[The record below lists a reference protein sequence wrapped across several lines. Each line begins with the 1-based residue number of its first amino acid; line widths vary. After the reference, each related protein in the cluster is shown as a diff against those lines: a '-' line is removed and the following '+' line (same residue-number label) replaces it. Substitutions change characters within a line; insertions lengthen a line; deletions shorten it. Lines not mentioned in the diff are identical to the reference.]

1 MLHQRGREAE
11 KLILEG
17 ALPHEVDKVLTDFG
31 FPMGPFAMGDL
42 AGLDVGW
49 RIRKGKGVKSAVA
62 DRICELGRFGQKTGA
77 GYFRYEKGDRTPIPD
92 ADVEKI
98 IVEVASEMGITRRKI
113 GDDEILAAAALPD
126 GQRGRQDPG
135 GEDRDP
141 RERHRRDLGLRLRL
155 AGVPGRPDVL
165 GGPGR
170 AQGHARPDARVAEDA
185 GRGLEARAAAR
196 PARHRRQDVH
206 GSVSA
211 MRALVTGAASGI
223 GRATCLR
230 LARDA
235 QAAGRQ
241 GADRG
246 GGPRALARARRARR
260 GSWATSG
267 AAMLPLAGDM
277 ATADAPARVVDEA
290 IARFGG
296 LDGVVSNAGVNRP
309 GPLVSY
315 AVEDWDRMF
324 AVNTRATW
332 LLAKAAHDALAASR
346 GAIVAV
352 ASMSGSN
359 AHANLGPY
367 GPSKAAL
374 IMLVAVLAQEFGRD
388 GVRVNSL
395 SPGMVRTG
403 MTAKVYEN
411 ETIAAERDAL
421 VPIGRVATPEDMAD
435 VIAFLLGPDARYVN
449 GHDLVVDGGITGNFL
464 GRLPGI
470 SQITKS

>member
-1 MLHQRGREAE
+1 
-11 KLILEG
+11 
-17 ALPHEVDKVLTDFG
+17 
-31 FPMGPFAMGDL
+31 
-42 AGLDVGW
+42 
-49 RIRKGKGVKSAVA
+49 
-62 DRICELGRFGQKTGA
+62 
-77 GYFRYEKGDRTPIPD
+77 
-92 ADVEKI
+92 
-98 IVEVASEMGITRRKI
+98 
-113 GDDEILAAAALPD
+113 
-126 GQRGRQDPG
+126 
-135 GEDRDP
+135 
-141 RERHRRDLGLRLRL
+141 
-155 AGVPGRPDVL
+155 
-165 GGPGR
+165 
-170 AQGHARPDARVAEDA
+170 
-185 GRGLEARAAAR
+185 
-196 PARHRRQDVH
+196 
-206 GSVSA
+206 

-235 QAAGRQ
+235 RAAGRKAQ
-241 GADRG
+241 IAAVDLGASAALDSLVAELG
-246 GGPRALARARRARR
+246 QLGASALA
-260 GSWATSG
+260 
-267 AAMLPLAGDM
+267 LHGDM
-277 ATADAPARVVDEA
+277 ATADAPARVVGEA
-290 IARFGG
+290 VARFGG
-296 LDGVVSNAGVNRP
+296 LDGLVSNAGVNRP

-374 IMLVAVLAQEFGRD
+374 IMLAQVLAQEFGRD
-388 GVRVNSL
+388 GIRVNTI

-411 ETIAAERDAL
+411 AAVAAERDAL
-421 VPIGRVATPEDMAD
+421 VPVGRVATPEDMAD

-449 GHDLVVDGGITGNFL
+449 GHDLVVDGGVAGNFL
-464 GRLPGI
+464 GRLPGL

>member
-1 MLHQRGREAE
+1 
-11 KLILEG
+11 
-17 ALPHEVDKVLTDFG
+17 
-31 FPMGPFAMGDL
+31 
-42 AGLDVGW
+42 
-49 RIRKGKGVKSAVA
+49 
-62 DRICELGRFGQKTGA
+62 
-77 GYFRYEKGDRTPIPD
+77 
-92 ADVEKI
+92 
-98 IVEVASEMGITRRKI
+98 
-113 GDDEILAAAALPD
+113 
-126 GQRGRQDPG
+126 
-135 GEDRDP
+135 
-141 RERHRRDLGLRLRL
+141 
-155 AGVPGRPDVL
+155 
-165 GGPGR
+165 
-170 AQGHARPDARVAEDA
+170 
-185 GRGLEARAAAR
+185 
-196 PARHRRQDVH
+196 
-206 GSVSA
+206 

-235 QAAGRQ
+235 RAAGRKAQ
-241 GADRG
+241 IAAVDLGPSTALDTLVKELGDLGAV
-246 GGPRALARARRARR
+246 A
-260 GSWATSG
+260 
-267 AAMLPLAGDM
+267 LPLSGDM
-277 ATADAPARVVDEA
+277 ATVDAPARVVEEA
-290 IARFGG
+290 ITRFGG

-309 GPLVSY
+309 GPLARY

-332 LLAKAAHDALAASR
+332 LLAKAAHDALATSR

-449 GHDLVVDGGITGNFL
+449 GHDLVVDGGITGNLL

>member
-1 MLHQRGREAE
+1 
-11 KLILEG
+11 
-17 ALPHEVDKVLTDFG
+17 
-31 FPMGPFAMGDL
+31 
-42 AGLDVGW
+42 
-49 RIRKGKGVKSAVA
+49 
-62 DRICELGRFGQKTGA
+62 
-77 GYFRYEKGDRTPIPD
+77 
-92 ADVEKI
+92 
-98 IVEVASEMGITRRKI
+98 
-113 GDDEILAAAALPD
+113 
-126 GQRGRQDPG
+126 
-135 GEDRDP
+135 
-141 RERHRRDLGLRLRL
+141 
-155 AGVPGRPDVL
+155 
-165 GGPGR
+165 
-170 AQGHARPDARVAEDA
+170 
-185 GRGLEARAAAR
+185 
-196 PARHRRQDVH
+196 
-206 GSVSA
+206 

-235 QAAGRQ
+235 RAAGRKAQ
-241 GADRG
+241 IAAVDL
-246 GGPRALARARRARR
+246 GPSPALDTLVREL
-260 GSWATSG
+260 GDLG
-267 AAMLPLAGDM
+267 AAALPLSGDM
-277 ATADAPARVVDEA
+277 ATVDAPARVVEEA
-290 IARFGG
+290 ITRFGG

-332 LLAKAAHDALAASR
+332 LLAKAAHDALATSR

-374 IMLVAVLAQEFGRD
+374 IMLVAVLAQEFGPD

>member
-1 MLHQRGREAE
+1 
-11 KLILEG
+11 
-17 ALPHEVDKVLTDFG
+17 
-31 FPMGPFAMGDL
+31 
-42 AGLDVGW
+42 
-49 RIRKGKGVKSAVA
+49 
-62 DRICELGRFGQKTGA
+62 
-77 GYFRYEKGDRTPIPD
+77 
-92 ADVEKI
+92 
-98 IVEVASEMGITRRKI
+98 
-113 GDDEILAAAALPD
+113 
-126 GQRGRQDPG
+126 
-135 GEDRDP
+135 
-141 RERHRRDLGLRLRL
+141 
-155 AGVPGRPDVL
+155 
-165 GGPGR
+165 
-170 AQGHARPDARVAEDA
+170 
-185 GRGLEARAAAR
+185 
-196 PARHRRQDVH
+196 
-206 GSVSA
+206 

-235 QAAGRQ
+235 RAAGRKAQ
-241 GADRG
+241 IAAVDL
-246 GGPRALARARRARR
+246 GPSPALDTLVREL
-260 GSWATSG
+260 GDLG
-267 AAMLPLAGDM
+267 AAALPLSGDM
-277 ATADAPARVVDEA
+277 ATVDAPARVVEEA
-290 IARFGG
+290 ITRFGG

-309 GPLVSY
+309 GPLARY

-332 LLAKAAHDALAASR
+332 LLAKAAHDALATSR

-464 GRLPGI
+464 GRLPGT